1 MIQKLYALVGGEC
14 CSDNPD
20 SPQHQEILMPGHLL
34 SSILKERFEE
44 YIAAIRNQMT
54 ADVRKGLASVNFA
67 DPKYILKAMQRVDSD
82 VGKRITYF
90 LATGNLVSPTGL
102 DLQQTSGF
110 TLIAEK
116 LNFYRYISHFRC
128 VHRGAFF
135 VSFACSEW
143 NHIHVLNSLVLSFS
157 LRRS

>member
-1 MIQKLYALVGGEC
+1 MIQKLYALVGCEC
-14 CSDNPD
+14 CADNPD

-34 SSILKERFEE
+34 SSILKERFDE
-44 YIAAIRNQMT
+44 YIAGIRNQIST
-54 ADVRKGLASVNFA
+54 DVRKGVTTVDFKDS
-67 DPKYILKAMQRVDSD
+67 KYIMKVLQRVDAD
-82 VGKRITYF
+82 AGKRITYF

-102 DLQQTSGF
+102 DLQQASGY

-135 VSFACSEW
+135 VG
-143 NHIHVLNSLVLSFS
+143 
-157 LRRS
+157 